1 MEAPE
6 LSWRPLGQLFV
17 DKGLLTELRLEH
29 ALKEQ
34 AATGGPLGEK
44 LVALGYVT
52 STALARL
59 LAEQYGV
66 ELTLDTGFGTGLR
79 AELERRL
86 DNDDADD
93 LVDDYHEPAAAAAS
107 PTLTLVEKT
116 PQRRRTDGV
125 HSPLAA
131 LEEQWAKLAAADAR
145 ISELE
150 QQIVRLNGQIRE
162 RDDRIAELS
171 ARAAAKPRRNAKP
184 KPS

>member
-1 MEAPE
+1 MHEPE
-6 LSWRPLGQLFV
+6 FSWRPLGQLFV

-86 DNDDADD
+86 DNDDDA
-93 LVDDYHEPAAAAAS
+93 LDDYEEPAAAVAS
-107 PTLTLVEKT
+107 PTLTLVEQT

-150 QQIVRLNGQIRE
+150 QQIVRLNGQVRE

-171 ARAAAKPRRNAKP
+171 ASAAAKPRRSVKP
-184 KPS
+184 KQA